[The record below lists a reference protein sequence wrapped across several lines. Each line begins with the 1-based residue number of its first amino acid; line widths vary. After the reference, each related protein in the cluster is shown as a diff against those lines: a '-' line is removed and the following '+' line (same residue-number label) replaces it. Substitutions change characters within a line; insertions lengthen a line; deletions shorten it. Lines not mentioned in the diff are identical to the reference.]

1 MTDQQVTVPLPENLY
16 LRLKQV
22 AQATQQSFTDVLLHA
37 VEMGSPPSWEAA
49 PSEFQEDLAP
59 LDRLNDE
66 ALWEIARS
74 RKQQADMERYQEL
87 LDKNADRTLAEDE
100 RFELAQMRTEADRF
114 MLRKAHAAA
123 LLRWR
128 GHKLPPADKL

>member
-1 MTDQQVTVPLPENLY
+1 MTEQQVTVPLPENLY
-16 LRLKQV
+16 LRLKHV
-22 AQATQQSFTDVLLHA
+22 AQATHQSFNDVLIHA
-37 VEMGSPPSWEAA
+37 VEMGSPPSWETA

-66 ALWEIARS
+66 ALWQIARS
-74 RKQQADMERYQEL
+74 HKTEADMERHQEL
-87 LDKNADRTLAEDE
+87 LDKNAEGRLTEPERAE
-100 RFELAQMRTEADRF
+100 LVQLRTEADRF

-128 GHKLPPADKL
+128 GHKLPPPEKM

>member
-1 MTDQQVTVPLPENLY
+1 MTRQEVVVSLPENLY
-16 LRLKQV
+16 LRLQRV
-22 AQATQQSFTDVLLHA
+22 AKATHRSFSDILLHA
-37 VEMGSPPSWEAA
+37 VEAGSPPSWEEA
-49 PSEFQEDLAP
+49 PAEFQQELAA

-74 RKQQADMERYQEL
+74 RRAEADMARVQEL
-87 LDKNADRTLAEDE
+87 LDKNANGTLSAAERNE
-100 RFELAQMRTEADRF
+100 LNRFRQEADRF